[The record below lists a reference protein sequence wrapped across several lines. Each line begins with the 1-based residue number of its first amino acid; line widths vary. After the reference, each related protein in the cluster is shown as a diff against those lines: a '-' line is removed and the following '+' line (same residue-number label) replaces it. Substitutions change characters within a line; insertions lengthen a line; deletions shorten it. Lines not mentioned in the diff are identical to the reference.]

1 MCDLKKTRIGR
12 LIMNGFGVI
21 FAVILL
27 SQKQCQA
34 FAPTSPLSNGGKVV
48 SIRQIDHRESVT
60 RVFSS
65 AVVEE
70 VMPGLKKTLM
80 KKGYG
85 ESLRLGD
92 VATVKYS
99 CNVVDMPPFAKASKQ
114 KIQVNP
120 GNGVFIKGW
129 DIALKSMS
137 LGERAIIRIEDADQ
151 FGYGEAGVPPFVPPG
166 AIIEMDI
173 EVLDVQDARDMLKID
188 ESGLL
193 SASDTATP
201 VSFTIMLC

>member
-1 MCDLKKTRIGR
+1 
-12 LIMNGFGVI
+12 MNGFGVI
-21 FAVILL
+21 CAVILL
-27 SQKQCQA
+27 MQNQCAA
-34 FAPTSPLSNGGKVV
+34 FAPISPLSNGGNVV
-48 SIRQIDHRESVT
+48 SFRPIDNRESVT

-65 AVVEE
+65 NAVVEE

-85 ESLRLGD
+85 EPLRLGD

-99 CNVVDMPPFAKASKQ
+99 CNVPNMPPFAKALKQ

-129 DIALKSMS
+129 DIALKTMS
-137 LGERAIIRIEDADQ
+137 LGERAIVRIEDADQ

-201 VSFTIMLC
+201 VSSFALEFL